1 MANTPSTP
9 SRSFLDPG
17 VLSRLAKMS
26 VQVNTP
32 MLGAVTGIHRS
43 ATRGASVEFAE
54 YRKYVPG
61 DDPKNIDWQV
71 YARSDRFYIK
81 EFEADTNLRTYFVLD
96 ASGSMAFEHG
106 AGSRF
111 DYARKIAAHLGYLLV
126 QQGDAVGLHCSRVKD
141 SVDLPARQAPS
152 HLHTLFD
159 QMEAVKPQG
168 ESGLVASLHEL
179 AERIQRRAQ
188 IVILTDAFVPA
199 DELLDGL
206 QHLCFMKHEVSLFH
220 LLDPQEVSF
229 DFSRPV
235 RFVDLEGGADVVAD
249 PSVVHHSYLNALER
263 HLETVKDGCRRFEID
278 YRRTLLDSSFEQ
290 ALTAFIVGHIGLFGG
305 KGSGKRT

>member
-1 MANTPSTP
+1 MPDSSSTA
-9 SRSFLDPG
+9 RSFIDPG
-17 VLSRLAKMS
+17 VLSRLSRMS

-61 DDPKNIDWQV
+61 DDPKHIDWQV

-96 ASGSMAFEHG
+96 ASGSMAFDSG

-111 DYARKIAAHLGYLLV
+111 QFARQLAAHMGYLLI
-126 QQGDAVGLHCSRVKD
+126 QQGDAVGLHCCGQD
-141 SVDLPARQAPS
+141 EQVDLPARQAPS

-159 QMEAVKPQG
+159 LMERVEPRG
-168 ESGLVASLHEL
+168 ESVLVASLHEL
-179 AERIQRRAQ
+179 AERVQRRAQ
-188 IVILTDAFVPA
+188 IVLLTDAFMPA
-199 DELLDGL
+199 DALLDAL
-206 QHLCFMKHEVSLFH
+206 QHLCFMKHEVSFFH
-220 LLDPQEVSF
+220 LLDPQEVKF

-235 RFVDLEGGADVVAD
+235 RFVDLEGGADMVAD
-249 PSVVHHSYLNALER
+249 PSVVQHSYLQAFER
-263 HLETVKDGCRRFEID
+263 HLETIKDGCRRFEID
-278 YRRTLLDSSFEQ
+278 YRRTLIDSSFEQ
-290 ALTAFIVGHIGLFGG
+290 ALTAYILGHVGLFGG
-305 KGSGKRT
+305 KGGRKRS